1 MTFISANAIAA
12 ALALAVVAPATFAT
26 PAAAGGQVSWT
37 FAPNDRQTSG
47 AVEAGLRIYSLYNG
61 LKDGSIR
68 QKGQGNNAGLAQR
81 GRGNVG
87 LVQQRG
93 NGHSGTLEQ
102 NGDGNAYGLFQFGRE
117 ARNAVVQSGNRN
129 SGATFTYGW

>member
-1 MTFISANAIAA
+1 MTFISANTIAT
-12 ALALAVVAPATFAT
+12 ALAITLAAPATFAT
-26 PAAAGGQVSWT
+26 PAAADGQVSWT
-37 FAPNDRQTSG
+37 FAPTDRQTTG

-68 QKGQGNNAGLAQR
+68 QKGEGNNAGLAQR

-102 NGDGNAYGLFQFGRE
+102 NGDGNAYGLFQFGRG
-117 ARNAVVQSGNRN
+117 AHDAVVQSGNGN

>member
-1 MTFISANAIAA
+1 MSFNSANAIAA
-12 ALALAVVAPATFAT
+12 AFAITIAASATFAT
-26 PAAAGGQVSWT
+26 PAAADGQVSWT
-37 FAPNDRQTSG
+37 FAPTERQTAG
-47 AVEAGLRIYSLYNG
+47 AVKAGLQIYSLYNG

-93 NGHSGTLEQ
+93 DGHSGTLEQ
-102 NGDGNAYGLFQFGRE
+102 NGDGNAYGLFQFGRG
-117 ARNAVVQSGNRN
+117 ARDAVVQSGNGN

>member
-1 MTFISANAIAA
+1 MTAKRLAA
-12 ALALAVVAPATFAT
+12 ALLVALSATAGVATTASAN
-26 PAAAGGQVSWT
+26 GQVSWSI
-37 FAPNDRQTSG
+37 APNDRQTAG
-47 AVEAGLRIYSLYNG
+47 AVEAGLRLYSFYNG

-68 QKGQGNNAGLAQR
+68 QRGAGNDAGLAQR

-102 NGDGNAYGLFQFGRE
+102 NGDGNAYGLFQFGRG
-117 ARNAVVQSGNRN
+117 ARDAIVQSGNGN